1 MVTWRSKTSLPME
14 IKELK
19 QRLRLSE
26 VIAHYGL
33 RPDKHGR
40 LLCPFH
46 PDKTPSLQLY
56 PKTDTFCCFS
66 TNCDVGT
73 GDVIRFIELMD
84 KCSTHEAIMKAKALI
99 GVTPAVPAAPLVA

>member
-1 MVTWRSKTSLPME
+1 ME

-19 QRLRLSE
+19 QRLRLAE
-26 VIAHYGL
+26 VISHYGL

-46 PDKTPSLQLY
+46 ADKTPSLQLY
-56 PKTDTFCCFS
+56 PKTDTYCCFS
-66 TNCDVGT
+66 TNCNAGT

-84 KCSTHEAIMKAKALI
+84 KCSTHLPFN
-99 GVTPAVPAAPLVA
+99 TTC